1 MSLQEEEEDN
11 RTVEEY
17 LRDIAAIEEKGLYP
31 QYSKMRRRILEFW
44 TWALK
49 EGLVKPNERV
59 QDAVKRLGKKS

>member
-1 MSLQEEEEDN
+1 MSLQKEEDN

-17 LRDIAAIEEKGLYP
+17 LRDVAAIEEKGLYP

-49 EGLVKPNERV
+49 EGLVEPNERV
-59 QDAVKRLGKKS
+59 KDAIKRLSRRP

>member
-1 MSLQEEEEDN
+1 MALQKEEEDN

-31 QYSKMRRRILEFW
+31 QYSKMRKRILEFW
-44 TWALK
+44 MWALT

-59 QDAVKRLGKKS
+59 QDALKKLSKKT